1 MRPITLTMSA
11 FGPYANE
18 TVIDFDKLGE
28 SGLYLIT
35 GDTGAGKTT
44 IFDAITFALFGEASG
59 GGREAKSFR
68 SKYALP
74 DVPTKVRLVF
84 SYGNVEYCVE
94 RNPEYER
101 KKARGEGTTKEN
113 ANAVLTLPDGSV
125 VTKVKDVNDA
135 IQSILGIDRS
145 QFMQIAMIA
154 QGDFRKILMAPTGE
168 RIQIFQKLFRTKNF
182 ATLQDRLKDEAAGK
196 RKAWDDIRLSISQY
210 QQGIICEEDNALFEQ
225 VEKARVGELP
235 AKEVPEMLQE
245 LIRLDQAEKDAV
257 AKEIAEIDQKLLVV
271 EQHLTE
277 ARSQEEIRKQKTQSE
292 KGLAKAKEVQ
302 EQTTARLEAAQA
314 QLPQIAKLTDER
326 ASLSAELPEYETLDG
341 LQKERKT
348 LKEQAEKLTQTQN
361 DLRKTIEAETET
373 VCAEKEELKALSGCE
388 KDKVQ
393 QDALLAETEAKRK
406 AAADIRKQIQSAQ
419 KQAKDL
425 KTAQDS
431 YRKKAAEAAEAK
443 SFYDHAHKAYL
454 DDQAGIL
461 AEELKEGEPCPVC
474 GSKKHPHLAILTEGA
489 PTKEELDGYKQDAE
503 EAQKA
508 ASDASVQAGKISAS
522 LQTQL
527 EHITNLQ
534 DAERSSLTENE
545 TELLQAEQT
554 AKEKEESLA
563 GEIKKIQ
570 SQINALKEKIDR
582 KQLLEQQLPEKE
594 ALLEQ
599 KQTELTHAEKESTV
613 VSAKEESCIRNI
625 EALQKKL
632 RFVSKAEA
640 EDEIKMLKESQDNL
654 EAELKEAQN
663 ANSEQEKTITAFT
676 AAIQEAEKLLAGRIV
691 IDTAKEEENKNTYT
705 AEKTAAVERQ
715 EQITERLSQ
724 NRSTAEQLEK
734 KQEDLVKAE
743 KAWTLIRTLSDTANG
758 NLSGREKIMLET
770 YVQMAYFDRI
780 IERANLRLMI
790 MTDGQYELKRRTEA
804 AGLLKQSGLELD
816 VIDHHNGSERSVAT
830 LSGGESF
837 KASLALALGLS
848 DEIQSQA
855 GGIRLDTM
863 FVDEGF
869 GTLDEESLR
878 QALRALLSLTESN
891 RLVGIISHVNELK
904 EKIDRQIV
912 VTKEKSGE
920 SSVKIVV

>member
-1 MRPITLTMSA
+1 M
-11 FGPYANE
+11 
-18 TVIDFDKLGE
+18 
-28 SGLYLIT
+28 
-35 GDTGAGKTT
+35 
-44 IFDAITFALFGEASG
+44 
-59 GGREAKSFR
+59 
-68 SKYALP
+68 
-74 DVPTKVRLVF
+74 
-84 SYGNVEYCVE
+84 
-94 RNPEYER
+94 
-101 KKARGEGTTKEN
+101 
-113 ANAVLTLPDGSV
+113 
-125 VTKVKDVNDA
+125 
-135 IQSILGIDRS
+135 
-145 QFMQIAMIA
+145 
-154 QGDFRKILMAPTGE
+154 
-168 RIQIFQKLFRTKNF
+168 
-182 ATLQDRLKDEAAGK
+182 
-196 RKAWDDIRLSISQY
+196 
-210 QQGIICEEDNALFEQ
+210 
-225 VEKARVGELP
+225 
-235 AKEVPEMLQE
+235 
-245 LIRLDQAEKDAV
+245 
-257 AKEIAEIDQKLLVV
+257 
-271 EQHLTE
+271 
-277 ARSQEEIRKQKTQSE
+277 
-292 KGLAKAKEVQ
+292 
-302 EQTTARLEAAQA
+302 
-314 QLPQIAKLTDER
+314 
-326 ASLSAELPEYETLDG
+326 
-341 LQKERKT
+341 
-348 LKEQAEKLTQTQN
+348 
-361 DLRKTIEAETET
+361 
-373 VCAEKEELKALSGCE
+373 
-388 KDKVQ
+388 
-393 QDALLAETEAKRK
+393 
-406 AAADIRKQIQSAQ
+406 
-419 KQAKDL
+419 
-425 KTAQDS
+425 
-431 YRKKAAEAAEAK
+431 
-443 SFYDHAHKAYL
+443 
-454 DDQAGIL
+454 
-461 AEELKEGEPCPVC
+461 KEGEPCPVC
-474 GSKKHPHLAILTEGA
+474 GSKEHPHLAALTDSA

-508 ASDASVQAGKISAS
+508 ASDASVHAGKISAS

-534 DAERSSLTENE
+534 GTEHSGLTENE

-570 SQINALKEKIDR
+570 SQIDALKEKIDR

-599 KQTELTHAEKESTV
+599 KKTELANAEKESTAV
-613 VSAKEESCIRNI
+613 FAKEESCVRNI

-654 EAELKEAQN
+654 ETELKEAQK
-663 ANSEQEKTITAFT
+663 ASTELEKTIAAFT

-691 IDTAKEEENKNTYT
+691 IDTEKEEENKNTYT

-734 KQEDLVKAE
+734 KQEDLGKAE
-743 KAWTLIRTLSDTANG
+743 KAWILIRTLSDTANG

>member
-1 MRPITLTMSA
+1 M
-11 FGPYANE
+11 
-18 TVIDFDKLGE
+18 
-28 SGLYLIT
+28 
-35 GDTGAGKTT
+35 
-44 IFDAITFALFGEASG
+44 
-59 GGREAKSFR
+59 
-68 SKYALP
+68 
-74 DVPTKVRLVF
+74 
-84 SYGNVEYCVE
+84 E

-182 ATLQDRLKDEAAGK
+182 AALQDRLKDEAARK

-225 VEKARVGELP
+225 VEKARVGEMP
-235 AKEVPEMLQE
+235 AKEVSEMLLE

-302 EQTTARLEAAQA
+302 EQTTVRLEAAQA
-314 QLPQIAKLTDER
+314 QQPQIAKLTDER

-341 LQKERKT
+341 LQEERKT
-348 LKEQAEKLTQTQN
+348 LKEQAEKLTQTQK
-361 DLRKTIEAETET
+361 DLRKTIEADTET

-419 KQAKDL
+419 KLAKDL

-443 SFYDHAHKAYL
+443 SIYDHAHKAYL

-474 GSKKHPHLAILTEGA
+474 GSKEHPHLAVLTDGA
-489 PTKEELDGYKQDAE
+489 PTKEELGGYKQDAE
-503 EAQKA
+503 KAQKE

-534 DAERSSLTENE
+534 GTERSSLTENE

-554 AKEKEESLA
+554 AKEKEENLA

-570 SQINALKEKIDR
+570 SQINVLKEKIDR

-599 KQTELTHAEKESTV
+599 KKAELTNAEKESTA

-640 EDEIKMLKESQDNL
+640 EDEIRMLKESQDNL
-654 EAELKEAQN
+654 ETELKEAQK
-663 ANSEQEKTITAFT
+663 ASAEQEKTIAAFT

-724 NRSTAEQLEK
+724 NRSTAEQLVK
-734 KQEDLVKAE
+734 KQEDLGKAE

-816 VIDHHNGSERSVAT
+816 VIDHHNGSERGVAT

>member
-59 GGREAKSFR
+59 GGRDAKTFR

-84 SYGNVEYCVE
+84 SYGNAKYCVE

-101 KKARGEGTTKEN
+101 KKTRGEGTTKEN

-135 IQSILGIDRS
+135 IQSILGIDRN

-182 ATLQDRLKDEAAGK
+182 ATLQDRLKDEASRK
-196 RKAWDDIRLSISQY
+196 RKAWEDIRLSISQY
-210 QQGIICEEDNALFEQ
+210 QQGIICEEDSALYEE

-235 AKEVPEMLQE
+235 AKEISEMLQE
-245 LIRLDQAEKDAV
+245 LIRLDQVEKDAV
-257 AKEIAEIDQKLLVV
+257 TKEIAAIDQNLLVV

-277 ARSQEEIRKQKTQSE
+277 ARSQEKIRQQKAQSE
-292 KGLAKAKEVQ
+292 KGLAEAKEALV
-302 EQTTARLEAAQA
+302 TDNVRLEAARA
-314 QLPQIAKLTDER
+314 QQPQIEKLREER
-326 ASLSAELPEYETLDG
+326 AALSAELTEYETLDG
-341 LQKERKT
+341 LQKEQTK
-348 LKEQAEKLTQTQN
+348 LKNQAENLAKTQI
-361 DLRKTIEAETET
+361 DLRKAIKTDSETIR
-373 VCAEKEELKALSGCE
+373 VEKEEQKALSGCE
-388 KDKVQ
+388 TEKVQ
-393 QDALLAETEAKRK
+393 QDAILAETEAKRK
-406 AAADIRKQIQSAQ
+406 AAADIRKQIHSAQ
-419 KQAKDL
+419 KLVKDL

-431 YRKKAAEAAEAK
+431 YRKKAEAAAEAK
-443 SFYDHAHKAYL
+443 SIFDHAHKAYL

-474 GSKKHPHLAILTEGA
+474 GSREHPHPALLMDGA
-489 PTKEELDGYKQDAE
+489 PTKEELDGFKQDAE
-503 EAQKA
+503 ETEKA
-508 ASDASVQAGKISAS
+508 ASDASSQAGKLSAS

-534 DAERSSLTENE
+534 GGECPGLTGNE
-545 TELLQAEQT
+545 EELFQAEQ
-554 AKEKEESLA
+554 AEKEKEESLA
-563 GEIKKIQ
+563 EEIQKIQ
-570 SQINALKEKIDR
+570 SQIDALEEKIER
-582 KQLLEQQLPEKE
+582 KQILEQQLPEKE

-599 KQTELTHAEKESTV
+599 KKTELADTEKESTAI
-613 VSAKEESCIRNI
+613 SAKEEACMRNI

-632 RFVSKAEA
+632 RFPFKAEA
-640 EDEIKMLKESQDNL
+640 EKEIQTLKQSQEDL
-654 EAELKEAQN
+654 ETELQEAQN
-663 ANSEQEKTITAFT
+663 ASAEREKSIVALN
-676 AAIQEAEKLLAGRIV
+676 AAIREAEKLLAGRIV
-691 IDTAKEEENKNTYT
+691 IDKAKEEENKKAFI
-705 AEKTAAVERQ
+705 AEKTAISLRQ
-715 EQITERLSQ
+715 EKITERLSK
-724 NRSTAEQLEK
+724 NRSTAEQLAQR
-734 KQEDLVKAE
+734 QEDLEKAE
-743 KAWTLIRTLSDTANG
+743 KAWMLIRTLSDTANG

-920 SSVKIVV
+920 SSVKIIV